1 MNGFLAIFV
10 LMLRSL
16 LRSKAALM
24 LLLASETWMVALPFV
39 LRSDGTAEG
48 ARELYLRY
56 SLGGS
61 FLIVLVVTLAMAAG
75 SLAKER
81 DAFTLQL
88 SLVRPVQHWVLALAK
103 ICAITFVGATVI
115 ILAGFTTFFFNDPLE
130 MCYSVKN
137 PVLPSIESESEKMY
151 NDLVKDPKIEKELK
165 GANRVQLLE
174 FLSGKI
180 SDSYDVIE
188 ADQTNRTVAI
198 KFDMNGEKADRVRV
212 KFSTSFNLRDDV
224 ALSFKLGTRGAIVTN
239 STQSVFD
246 VPLGEIS
253 AKGDENS
260 LVIENLGS
268 QALMYR
274 IRKDI
279 QVLVKGDAFVF
290 NVLRAS
296 MVLISIIA
304 LAVAFGVF
312 LSSALSHPVAVF
324 TAMTVMVVITMT
336 PPTNESY
343 FELKTLPLGERMSIA
358 VAETI
363 ADATRSVVKLHPI
376 EDLATGI
383 KIEPVEV
390 LGAVGRHCFLEPL
403 LLALLSGLIMLRK
416 VEGV

>member
-1 MNGFLAIFV
+1 
-10 LMLRSL
+10 
-16 LRSKAALM
+16 
-24 LLLASETWMVALPFV
+24 
-39 LRSDGTAEG
+39 
-48 ARELYLRY
+48 
-56 SLGGS
+56 
-61 FLIVLVVTLAMAAG
+61 
-75 SLAKER
+75 
-81 DAFTLQL
+81 
-88 SLVRPVQHWVLALAK
+88 
-103 ICAITFVGATVI
+103 
-115 ILAGFTTFFFNDPLE
+115 
-130 MCYSVKN
+130 
-137 PVLPSIESESEKMY
+137 
-151 NDLVKDPKIEKELK
+151 
-165 GANRVQLLE
+165 
-174 FLSGKI
+174 
-180 SDSYDVIE
+180 
-188 ADQTNRTVAI
+188 
-198 KFDMNGEKADRVRV
+198 
-212 KFSTSFNLRDDV
+212 
-224 ALSFKLGTRGAIVTN
+224 VTN

-260 LVIENLGS
+260 LIIENLGS

-304 LAVAFGVF
+304 LTVAFGVF

-383 KIEPVEV
+383 KIETVEV

-403 LLALLSGLIMLRK
+403 LLSLLSGLIMLRK